1 MSCHFSVDLF
11 RGSSFRPLKSYKIL
25 FVPCPEEA
33 LSAKPTELP
42 QDRRGLVGGRPPQTI
57 PLPMRSATQVAL
69 HGGMVLP
76 LVWTYKSTLV
86 SKPAEGCLPRAI
98 VRW

>member
-11 RGSSFRPLKSYKIL
+11 RGSSFRSLKSYKIL

-33 LSAKPTELP
+33 LSAKPAELP
-42 QDRRGLVGGRPPQTI
+42 LWGLVGGRPPQTV

-69 HGGMVLP
+69 HGGVVLP
-76 LVWTYKSTLV
+76 LVWTHKSTLV

-98 VRW
+98 VHW